1 MRRVVVTGLGIIS
14 SIGNNKDEVVQ
25 SLKDGR
31 SGIEYCAEYKELGFS

>member
-25 SLKDGR
+25 SLKDR
-31 SGIEYCAEYKELGFS
+31 TLYFTEAAPSVTFV